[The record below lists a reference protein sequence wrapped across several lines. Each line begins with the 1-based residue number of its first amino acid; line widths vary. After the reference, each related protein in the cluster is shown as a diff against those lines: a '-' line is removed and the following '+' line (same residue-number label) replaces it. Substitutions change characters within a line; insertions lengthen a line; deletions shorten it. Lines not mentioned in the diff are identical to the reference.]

1 MISIT
6 IVYDADD
13 SVNIRRPKL
22 QLLVNAVASTSYQ
35 WQGIEMPDEAI
46 LFSGDHFME
55 SSKISLLHAC
65 LLMIAAIAIPLHVT
79 IVPVLL
85 HASGRDAWLAEL
97 TALPLVAL
105 YWWLIVK
112 IARKASATQPIL
124 QQIRWVWLRLLV
136 IAVLEL
142 YVVWS
147 IAKEVREW
155 AQFSVIVTLPGAPV
169 LLLIIVILAANAWI
183 ARKGLPVIAITIG
196 FLLPVVFL
204 FGTTNTLS
212 TLSEKDYGVLFPVLE
227 QGIAP
232 VLQGVE
238 VVLPVVGEFFLVLFI
253 LHHVNG
259 EKARSFFPWLITLGI
274 LFGAIGVGL
283 MAGLLAE
290 YGPEEIIHHRYPA
303 FEGWRMVTF
312 GTRFER
318 LDFLAIYQW
327 IVGLCGRVMLLLF
340 IGSDVVRNKI
350 ASRLILIILTLCSI
364 AFAAWSLPMD
374 MAQFTD
380 QLYAKVAMGI
390 DVFLPVVFASSLFWP
405 RRRPARGVAP

>member
-1 MISIT
+1 
-6 IVYDADD
+6 
-13 SVNIRRPKL
+13 
-22 QLLVNAVASTSYQ
+22 
-35 WQGIEMPDEAI
+35 MPDGAI
-46 LFSGDHFME
+46 LFPGDHFME
-55 SSKISLLHAC
+55 SAKISLLHAC
-65 LLMIAAIAIPLHVT
+65 FLMIAAIAIPLHVT

-85 HASGRDAWLAEL
+85 HAAGRDAWLAEVA
-97 TALPLVAL
+97 ALPLVAF

-124 QQIRWVWLRLLV
+124 QQIRWVWLRVLV

-142 YVVWS
+142 YIVWS

-169 LLLIIVILAANAWI
+169 VLLIIVILVANAWI

-204 FGTTNTLS
+204 LGSTNTLS

-390 DVFLPVVFASSLFWP
+390 DVFLPVVFAVSLFWP